1 MKATRLGILGLG
13 TVGSG
18 LVDLLEKGGANL
30 RHRLDHEIRVTRA
43 LVRDDTRERRLPS
56 SMVTTDPKQVIEAD
70 DVDVVVELM
79 GGIEPARSYILR
91 ALGAGKSVVT
101 ANKAV
106 LARHGAELLA
116 ASHAS
121 GRPIGF
127 EASVCGGIPLLR
139 AISTGLIADEVDQ
152 MVGILNGTS
161 NFVLSR
167 MHQDGLDYA
176 TAVALAQERGLAEA
190 DPTLDVNGS
199 DAAHKLILLAE
210 IMFQTAVGLDQ
221 IEREGIEAIEPI
233 DIQTADSFG
242 YVIKPVAVA
251 KRVEDALDLRVH
263 PALVPYTHVLGPVSD
278 EYNAVLLRG
287 EATGETLFYGRGAGS
302 LPTASAVLGD
312 IVELVRHPDWRIP
325 WDPAKSTRV
334 RHVPGTSRFYLR
346 FPVHDRPG
354 LIGKVAT
361 ALGEHGVSIT
371 HAQARLVGGEGA
383 AGNLTILTHVTS
395 EPVIAEVLDE
405 IEKTGAVRAPALS
418 LRILD

>member
-1 MKATRLGILGLG
+1 MKTTRLGLLGLG

-18 LVDLLEKGGANL
+18 LVDLLEKGSASL
-30 RHRLDHEIRVTRA
+30 CHRLDTKISVVRA
-43 LVRDDTRERRLPS
+43 LVRDGTRPRRLPA
-56 SMVTTDPKQVIEAD
+56 SMVTTDPAAVIETD
-70 DVDVVVELM
+70 DVDMVVELM

-91 ALGAGKSVVT
+91 ALAAGKPVVT

-106 LARHGAELLA
+106 LAQHGAELLA
-116 ASHAS
+116 ASHFA

-139 AISTGLIADEVDQ
+139 AISTGLIADEVEQ

-161 NFVLSR
+161 NFILSK
-167 MHQDGLDYA
+167 MHRDGLDYA
-176 TAVALAQERGLAEA
+176 SAVALAQERGLAEA

-199 DAAHKLILLAE
+199 DAAHKLILLSE
-210 IMFQTAVGLDQ
+210 LMFQTAVGFDQ
-221 IEREGIEAIEPI
+221 IEREGIESIEPI
-233 DIQTADSFG
+233 DIQTADDFG

-251 KRVEDALDLRVH
+251 KRVADALDLRVH

-287 EATGETLFYGRGAGS
+287 DATGETLFYGRGAGS

-334 RHVPGTSRFYLR
+334 RHVPGESRFYLR
-346 FPVHDRPG
+346 FPVDDRPG

-361 ALGEHGVSIT
+361 ALGDRGVSIS
-371 HAQARLVGGEGA
+371 HAQARLIAEEGA
-383 AGNLTILTHVTS
+383 AGNLTILTHATS
-395 EPVIAEVLDE
+395 EPVVSEVLHGLEAD
-405 IEKTGAVRAPALS
+405 GAIRAPALS